1 MNPLRTV
8 LIAGLAALGLA
19 GFTSS
24 ALAQDN
30 KLRLITWADYVP
42 ADVVAQFKKET
53 GIEVEV
59 TLSNNEEMISKLR
72 ATGGAGFDLAQPSQD
87 RIVGPQQ
94 EFGIYKPFDMSKI
107 KTELFIPAM
116 LDATKKN
123 TTLNGQVYGLPHIWG
138 TDGLV
143 VNTKLAQMSDYP
155 DLCKAEFK
163 GKTSVRLKR
172 PTLLAFAFA
181 SGKDPFALYND
192 PKAYAALM
200 DEVGKTLTAC
210 KGNIKFFWD
219 NKDQLLNGARTGEI
233 VGAMMWDTGG
243 WKLNGENAEIQY
255 IAPKSGALGWIDTFA
270 LPAKGRND
278 TAAYAW
284 INFNMRPE
292 IAAKV
297 AASAG
302 NFTASKGADQLMDA
316 KLKAQF
322 AKSFPEAALKN
333 VKWYPAVPPG
343 IEDIEGKVLDRV
355 KAAG

>member
-1 MNPLRTV
+1 MKLSRLMS
-8 LIAGLAALGLA
+8 LILGAGLVASTFTGAAW
-19 GFTSS
+19 
-24 ALAQDN
+24 AQDQ

-53 GIEVEV
+53 GIDVEL

-87 RIVGPQQ
+87 RITGPQQ
-94 EFGIYKPFDMSKI
+94 EFGIYKPMDLSKI
-107 KTELFIPAM
+107 KSELFIPSM
-116 LDATKKN
+116 LEATKKN
-123 TTLNGQVYGLPHIWG
+123 TTLDGKVYGLPHIWG

-143 VNTKLAQMSDYP
+143 VNTKLAKMTDYP
-155 DLCKAEFK
+155 DLCKADVK
-163 GKTSVRLKR
+163 GKTAVRLKR

-181 SGKDPFALYND
+181 SGKDPFALYGD

-200 DEVGKTLTAC
+200 DEVGKTMTAC
-210 KGNIKFFWD
+210 KSNVKFYWD
-219 NKDQLLNGARTGEI
+219 NKDQLLNGMRAGEV

-243 WKLNGENAEIQY
+243 WKLNGEKPEIQY

-270 LPAKGRND
+270 IPAKGRND
-278 TAAYAW
+278 AAAYAW

-297 AASAG
+297 AGQAG
-302 NFTASKGADQLMDA
+302 NFTASKGADQLADA

-322 AKSFPEAALKN
+322 AASFPEAALKN
-333 VKWYPAVPPG
+333 VKWYPAVPSG
-343 IEDIEGKVLDRV
+343 IEDIEGRVLDRI
-355 KAAG
+355 KAAQ